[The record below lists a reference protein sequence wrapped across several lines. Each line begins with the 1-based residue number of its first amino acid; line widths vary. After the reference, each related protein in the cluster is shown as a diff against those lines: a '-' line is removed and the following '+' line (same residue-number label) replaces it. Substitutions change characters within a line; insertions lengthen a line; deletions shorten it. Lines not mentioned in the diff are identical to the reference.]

1 MICGAMALVAAAV
14 CVFAAHRDKPV
25 VSPEP
30 VTAQTV
36 LVIDAG
42 HGGEDGGAVS
52 ASGVPESN
60 INLAIAQK
68 TQLLLAFVGQVT
80 IMTREGEE
88 AIYSPDAQTLREKK
102 VSDLSNRVKLVNE
115 TAGSILLS
123 IHQNSLPGSK
133 VRGAQVFYNAVE
145 PAQQMA
151 VSVQQALNS
160 AVNYGSGKNAKQIDF
175 ITIPLCS
182 RDPGTVG
189 ASRVMQPFTLSHDNR
204 RIYDR
209 KRDPG
214 QGRRYSESVIGK
226 ISKSPAKRDSDSPDI
241 SKNMTLVST
250 GAILYTRC
258 SF

>member
-1 MICGAMALVAAAV
+1 MIVLMKKRTAAVICGAMALVAAVV

-42 HGGEDGGAVS
+42 HGGAVS

-160 AVNYGSGKNAKQIDF
+160 AVNHGSGKNAKQMDDSIYLMKN
-175 ITIPLCS
+175 ICS
-182 RDPGTVG
+182 PGILVECG
-189 ASRVMQPFTLSHDNR
+189 FLS
-204 RIYDR
+204 
-209 KRDPG
+209 
-214 QGRRYSESVIGK
+214 
-226 ISKSPAKRDSDSPDI
+226 SPAEAELLQTDDHQRRLSAAIVSGYLQCRTEKRS
-241 SKNMTLVST
+241 
-250 GAILYTRC
+250 
-258 SF
+258 

>member
-1 MICGAMALVAAAV
+1 MTRKGCCAVIVLMKKRTAAVICGAIILAAAAAV
-14 CVFAAHRDKPV
+14 YVCSVYRDKPA

-30 VTAQTV
+30 VTAQVV

-52 ASGVPESN
+52 ASVVPESH

-68 TQLLLAFVGQVT
+68 MQLLLAFVGRET

-102 VSDLSNRVKLVNE
+102 VSDLSNRVKLVND

-133 VRGAQVFYNAVE
+133 VRGAQVFYNTVE

-160 AVNYGSGKNAKQIDF
+160 AVNQGHGKNAKQMDDSIYLMKNIRRPGILVECGFLSNPAEAELLQTDDHQRRLSAA
-175 ITIPLCS
+175 IVSGYLQS
-182 RDPGTVG
+182 RTE
-189 ASRVMQPFTLSHDNR
+189 NR
-204 RIYDR
+204 
-209 KRDPG
+209 
-214 QGRRYSESVIGK
+214 Q
-226 ISKSPAKRDSDSPDI
+226 
-241 SKNMTLVST
+241 
-250 GAILYTRC
+250 
-258 SF
+258 

>member
-1 MICGAMALVAAAV
+1 MTRKGCCTVIVLMKKRTAAVICGAMALVAAVV

-123 IHQNSLPGSK
+123 IHQNSLPSSPETH
-133 VRGAQVFYNAVE
+133 GAQVFWNPQPGAE
-145 PAQQMA
+145 DWANC
-151 VSVQQALNS
+151 VQQALNS
-160 AVNYGSGKNAKQIDF
+160 AVNYGSGKNAKQIDDS
-175 ITIPLCS
+175 IYLMKNICS
-182 RDPGTVG
+182 PGILVECG
-189 ASRVMQPFTLSHDNR
+189 FLS
-204 RIYDR
+204 
-209 KRDPG
+209 
-214 QGRRYSESVIGK
+214 
-226 ISKSPAKRDSDSPDI
+226 SPAEAELLQTDDHQRRLSAAIVSGYLQCRTEKRS
-241 SKNMTLVST
+241 
-250 GAILYTRC
+250 
-258 SF
+258 

>member
-1 MICGAMALVAAAV
+1 M
-14 CVFAAHRDKPV
+14 
-25 VSPEP
+25 
-30 VTAQTV
+30 
-36 LVIDAG
+36 
-42 HGGEDGGAVS
+42 S

-160 AVNYGSGKNAKQIDF
+160 AVNHGSGKNAKQMDDSIYLMKN
-175 ITIPLCS
+175 ICS
-182 RDPGTVG
+182 PGILVECGFLSNPAEAELLQTDDHQRRLSAAIVSG
-189 ASRVMQPFTLSHDNR
+189 YLQSRTE
-204 RIYDR
+204 
-209 KRDPG
+209 KR
-214 QGRRYSESVIGK
+214 S
-226 ISKSPAKRDSDSPDI
+226 
-241 SKNMTLVST
+241 
-250 GAILYTRC
+250 
-258 SF
+258 

>member
-1 MICGAMALVAAAV
+1 MIVLMKKRTAAVICGAMALAAAVV
-14 CVFAAHRDKPV
+14 CVFAVHRDKPV
-25 VSPEP
+25 VSPES

-145 PAQQMA
+145 PTQQLA

-160 AVNYGSGKNAKQIDF
+160 AVNHGSGKNAKQIDDS
-175 ITIPLCS
+175 IYLMKNIRS
-182 RDPGTVG
+182 PGILVECG
-189 ASRVMQPFTLSHDNR
+189 FLS
-204 RIYDR
+204 
-209 KRDPG
+209 
-214 QGRRYSESVIGK
+214 
-226 ISKSPAKRDSDSPDI
+226 SPAEAELLQTDDHQRRLSAAIVSGYLQSRTEKRS
-241 SKNMTLVST
+241 
-250 GAILYTRC
+250 
-258 SF
+258 

>member
-1 MICGAMALVAAAV
+1 MIVLMKKRTAAVICGAIILAAAAAV
-14 CVFAAHRDKPV
+14 YVCSVHRDKQA
-25 VSPEP
+25 VSLEP

-42 HGGEDGGAVS
+42 HGGAVS
-52 ASGVPESN
+52 ASGVPESH

-68 TQLLLAFVGQVT
+68 MQLLLAFVGRET

-102 VSDLSNRVKLVNE
+102 VSDLSNRVKLVND

-133 VRGAQVFYNAVE
+133 VRGAQVFYNTVE

-160 AVNYGSGKNAKQIDF
+160 AVNQGHGKNAKQMDDSIYLMKNIRRPRILVECGFLSNPAEAELLQTDDHQRRLSAA
-175 ITIPLCS
+175 IVSGYLQS
-182 RDPGTVG
+182 RTE
-189 ASRVMQPFTLSHDNR
+189 NR
-204 RIYDR
+204 
-209 KRDPG
+209 
-214 QGRRYSESVIGK
+214 Q
-226 ISKSPAKRDSDSPDI
+226 
-241 SKNMTLVST
+241 
-250 GAILYTRC
+250 
-258 SF
+258 

>member
-1 MICGAMALVAAAV
+1 MIVLMKKRTAAVICGAMALAAAVV
-14 CVFAAHRDKPV
+14 CVFAVHRDKPV
-25 VSPEP
+25 VSPES

-42 HGGEDGGAVS
+42 QDGGAVS

-145 PAQQMA
+145 PAQQLA

-160 AVNYGSGKNAKQIDF
+160 AVNHGSGKNAKQIDDS
-175 ITIPLCS
+175 IYLMKNIRS
-182 RDPGTVG
+182 PGILVECG
-189 ASRVMQPFTLSHDNR
+189 FLS
-204 RIYDR
+204 
-209 KRDPG
+209 
-214 QGRRYSESVIGK
+214 
-226 ISKSPAKRDSDSPDI
+226 SPAEAELLQTDDHQRRLSAAIVSGYLQSRTEKRS
-241 SKNMTLVST
+241 
-250 GAILYTRC
+250 
-258 SF
+258 